1 MLMRPLNSAALNMI
15 KSFEGLRLT
24 SYQDIV
30 GVWTIGWG
38 CTGPNVG
45 PNMTITEDEAEQM
58 LAGALA
64 SHQTAVESYLIVDVN
79 DNQFGA
85 LVSFDY
91 NLGDSSLH
99 TSTLLK
105 LLNEGN
111 STAAAEEFLKWDH
124 AGGQIIPGLLRR
136 RQAERALFLQPVSNG
151 VLPDGP
157 SDDDIENK
165 LKDIE
170 NDV

>member
-1 MLMRPLNSAALNMI
+1 MRPLNIAALNMI

-24 SYQDIV
+24 SYQDMV

-38 CTGPNVG
+38 CTQGVT
-45 PNMTITEDEAEQM
+45 PNMTITEDQAEQM
-58 LAGALA
+58 LADALA
-64 SHQTAVESYLIVDVN
+64 AHQMAVESYLIVDVN

-111 STAAAEEFLKWDH
+111 PTAAAEEFLKWDH
-124 AGGQIIPGLLRR
+124 AGGQVVAGLLRR
-136 RQAERALFLQPVSNG
+136 RQAERALFLQPISDG

-157 SDDDIENK
+157 SDDEIENK